1 MGSSWCHYVCEITI
15 KASPYQ
21 TIGGNKGRSTMV
33 KRYTPDAKIQTYQYD
48 NESDEAV
55 AKMIKDPEGDYVSY
69 EAYRLLEKKYEKLF
83 YGEECY
89 RVAKKTG
96 LSCQQV
102 QDMVSDFCNDHME
115 HFGYFPAEMDFG
127 DIDGVVINT
136 NSMMKILPF

>member
-1 MGSSWCHYVCEITI
+1 
-15 KASPYQ
+15 
-21 TIGGNKGRSTMV
+21 MV
-33 KRYTPDAKIQTYQYD
+33 KRYTPDAKAQAWHYGS
-48 NESDEAV
+48 EPDEAV
-55 AKMIKDPEGDYVSY
+55 PEMVKDPNGRYVTY

-102 QDMVSDFCNDHME
+102 QDMVNDFCNDHMK
-115 HFGYFPAEMDFG
+115 HFGCLPAEMDFG